1 MKKTIVEHI
10 VLTADEGMTLTNGET
25 YGKMVY
31 LAHNTSP
38 DGWREI
44 TDSEAAA
51 LQAKSLTE
59 EAE

>member
-25 YGKMVY
+25 YGKTVY

-44 TDSEAAA
+44 TDSEAEA
-51 LQAKSLTE
+51 LQKE
-59 EAE
+59 KENEYE